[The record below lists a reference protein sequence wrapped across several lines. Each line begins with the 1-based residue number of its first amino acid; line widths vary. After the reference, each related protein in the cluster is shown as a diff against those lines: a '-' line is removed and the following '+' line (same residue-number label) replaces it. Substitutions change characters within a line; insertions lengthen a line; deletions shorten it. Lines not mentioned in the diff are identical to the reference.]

1 MSFRGW
7 ANALRDALRSMTQS
21 GLMSLASMLSVA
33 VSLLVLSV
41 VLLLAVNLEYMASTV
56 EEQVEIK
63 VYLCAVQ
70 REEAKCNKQELS
82 EQQKQAIVDQIKQL
96 PNVKE
101 ARYLTRH
108 QALDELK
115 KIDPTQKEVL
125 AGFEGEA
132 NPLSDEVHVKVV
144 DVEQVKLVA
153 DAVRAMNGVAKADY
167 GQQLVEKL
175 LIFTNAIRLA
185 GVGLVLLLVVATV
198 LTLSNT
204 IRLSVYARR
213 REISIMKLVGATDW
227 YIRRP
232 FMLEGVFLG
241 VIGSLV
247 ASGATAYGYLK
258 LVPRLRDSVSFLP
271 LVQPDAILLNLT
283 LFLLLLGAVLGAV
296 GSLVSLRRFLKV

>member
-1 MSFRGW
+1 MNLRGW

-33 VSLLVLSV
+33 VSLLVLAV
-41 VLLLAVNLEYMASTV
+41 ILLLAVNLEFMASTA
-56 EEQVEIK
+56 EEQVEVK
-63 VYLCAVQ
+63 VYLCAAQ

-82 EQQKQAIVDQIKQL
+82 EAQKQNIVEQIKKV

-101 ARYLTRH
+101 ARYVSRH
-108 QALDELK
+108 EALDELK
-115 KIDPTQKEVL
+115 KTDPTQIEML
-125 AGFEGEA
+125 AGFEGDD
-132 NPLSDEVHVKVV
+132 NPLSDEVHFKVV
-144 DVEQVKLVA
+144 EVDQVKAAA
-153 DAVRAMNGVAKADY
+153 DAVKVMNGVAKVDY
-167 GQQLVEKL
+167 GQQVVEKL
-175 LIFTNAIRLA
+175 LIFTNAIRIG

-241 VIGSLV
+241 VIGSLI
-247 ASGATAYGYLK
+247 ASGVTAYGYTRLA
-258 LVPRLRDSVSFLP
+258 PRLQQSVPFLP
-271 LVQPDAILLNLT
+271 VVQPTDVLLNLA
-283 LFLLLLGAVLGAV
+283 LALLLLGVVLGAV
-296 GSLVSLRRFLKV
+296 GSVVSLRRFLKV